1 MHQRIIHTQ
10 SSLAKQLFVSEKDLI
25 NACRQRDRRAQ
36 QALYDRFSPNM
47 FGVCRR
53 YVKSLEDA
61 EDVLVEAF
69 FKVLT
74 NIEQYKGEGSFEGWI
89 RRIVVNESL
98 MALRKKVNFSQPLE
112 LKDIDV
118 PVTTSVLQEL
128 VAKDILNLIELLPI
142 GYRTVFN
149 LYVMEGYK
157 HREIAQ
163 IMGISINT
171 SKSQLILAKKRL
183 KSLLEQIHYPGIELF
198 DIEEEEEEVDA
209 PEKITTKP

>member
-1 MHQRIIHTQ
+1 M
-10 SSLAKQLFVSEKDLI
+10 SEKDLI

-36 QALYDRFSPNM
+36 QALYDRFAPNM
-47 FGVCRR
+47 FGVCKR
-53 YVKSLEDA
+53 YVKTQEDA
-61 EDVLVEAF
+61 EDVLIEAF

-98 MALRKKVNFSQPLE
+98 MALRKKVNFSQTLE
-112 LKDIDV
+112 LTDIDV
-118 PVTTSVLQEL
+118 PVNTSALQDL
-128 VAKDILNLIELLPI
+128 VAKDILKLIDLLSI
-142 GYRTVFN
+142 GYRTIFN
-149 LYVMEGYK
+149 LYVIEGYK

-183 KSLLEQIHYPGIELF
+183 KSLLEQINYPGIEMF
-198 DIEEEEEEVDA
+198 NVEIEEDEVEI
-209 PEKITTKP
+209 PEKIASGHDTK

>member
-1 MHQRIIHTQ
+1 M
-10 SSLAKQLFVSEKDLI
+10 SEKDLI

-36 QALYDRFSPNM
+36 QALYDRFAPSM
-47 FGVCRR
+47 FGVCKR
-53 YVKSLEDA
+53 YVKTQEDA
-61 EDVLVEAF
+61 EDVLIEAF

-74 NIEQYKGEGSFEGWI
+74 NIDQYKGEGSFEGWI

-98 MALRKKVNFSQPLE
+98 MALRKRVNFSQMLE
-112 LKDIDV
+112 LSDIDV
-118 PVTTSVLQEL
+118 PVNTSVLQEL
-128 VAKDILNLIELLPI
+128 VAQDILNLIDLLPI

-157 HREIAQ
+157 HREIGQ

-183 KSLLEQIHYPGIELF
+183 KNLLEQIRYPGIELF
-198 DIEEEEEEVDA
+198 DIEGEEEEV
-209 PEKITTKP
+209 ESQENITTKP

>member
-1 MHQRIIHTQ
+1 M
-10 SSLAKQLFVSEKDLI
+10 SEKDLI

-36 QALYDRFSPNM
+36 QALYDRFAPNM
-47 FGVCRR
+47 FVVCKR
-53 YVKSLEDA
+53 YVKTQEDA
-61 EDVLVEAF
+61 EDVLIEAF

-98 MALRKKVNFSQPLE
+98 MALRKRVNFSQMLE
-112 LKDIDV
+112 LTEVDI
-118 PVTTSVLQEL
+118 PVTTSALQDL
-128 VAKDILNLIELLPI
+128 VARDILNLIDILPI

-149 LYVMEGYK
+149 LYVLEGYK

-183 KSLLEQIHYPGIELF
+183 KNLLEQIRYPGIELF
-198 DIEEEEEEVDA
+198 DVEEGEEEEEVVEA
-209 PEKITTKP
+209 PVKITTKP

>member
-1 MHQRIIHTQ
+1 M
-10 SSLAKQLFVSEKDLI
+10 SEKDLI

-36 QALYDRFSPNM
+36 QALYDRFAPSM

-53 YVKSLEDA
+53 YVKTQEDA
-61 EDVLVEAF
+61 EDVLIEAF

-74 NIEQYKGEGSFEGWI
+74 NIDQYKGEGSFEGWI

-98 MALRKKVNFSQPLE
+98 MALRKRVNFTQMLE
-112 LKDIDV
+112 LTDIDV
-118 PVTTSVLQEL
+118 PVNTSVLQEL
-128 VAKDILNLIELLPI
+128 VAQDILNLIDLLPI

-157 HREIAQ
+157 HREIGQ

-183 KSLLEQIHYPGIELF
+183 KSLLEQIQYPGIELF
-198 DIEEEEEEVDA
+198 DIEGEEEEVES
-209 PEKITTKP
+209 PENITTKP

>member
-1 MHQRIIHTQ
+1 M
-10 SSLAKQLFVSEKDLI
+10 SEKDLI
-25 NACRQRDRRAQ
+25 NACRQRERRAQ
-36 QALYDRFSPNM
+36 QALYDRFAPNM
-47 FGVCRR
+47 FGVCKR
-53 YVKSLEDA
+53 YVKTKEDA
-61 EDVLVEAF
+61 EDVLIEAF

-98 MALRKKVNFSQPLE
+98 MALRKRVNFSQMLE
-112 LKDIDV
+112 LTEVDI
-118 PVTTSVLQEL
+118 PVTTSALQDL
-128 VAKDILNLIELLPI
+128 VARDILNLIDILPI

-149 LYVMEGYK
+149 LYVLEGYK

-183 KSLLEQIHYPGIELF
+183 KNLLEQIRYPGIELF
-198 DIEEEEEEVDA
+198 DVEEGEEEEEVVEA
-209 PEKITTKP
+209 PVKITTKP

>member
-1 MHQRIIHTQ
+1 M
-10 SSLAKQLFVSEKDLI
+10 SEKDLI

-36 QALYDRFSPNM
+36 QALYDRFAPNM
-47 FGVCRR
+47 FGVCKR
-53 YVKSLEDA
+53 YVKTQEDA
-61 EDVLVEAF
+61 EDVLIEAF

-98 MALRKKVNFSQPLE
+98 MALRKRVNFSQMLE
-112 LKDIDV
+112 LTEVDI
-118 PVTTSVLQEL
+118 PVTTSALQDL
-128 VAKDILNLIELLPI
+128 VARDILNLIDILPI

-149 LYVMEGYK
+149 LYVLEGYK

-163 IMGISINT
+163 IMAISINT

-183 KSLLEQIHYPGIELF
+183 KNLLEQIHYPGIEMF
-198 DIEEEEEEVDA
+198 DIEEEEEEVVEA
-209 PEKITTKP
+209 PDKITTKP

>member
-1 MHQRIIHTQ
+1 M
-10 SSLAKQLFVSEKDLI
+10 SEKDLI

-36 QALYDRFSPNM
+36 QALYDRFAPNM
-47 FGVCRR
+47 FGVCKR
-53 YVKSLEDA
+53 YVKTQEDA
-61 EDVLVEAF
+61 EDVLIEAF

-98 MALRKKVNFSQPLE
+98 MALRKRVNFSQMLE
-112 LKDIDV
+112 LTEVDI
-118 PVTTSVLQEL
+118 PVTTSALQDL
-128 VAKDILNLIELLPI
+128 VARDILNLIDILPI

-149 LYVMEGYK
+149 LYVLEGYK

-163 IMGISINT
+163 IMAISINT

-183 KSLLEQIHYPGIELF
+183 KNLLEQIRYPGIELF
-198 DIEEEEEEVDA
+198 DVEEGEEEEEVVEA
-209 PEKITTKP
+209 PVKITTKP

>member
-1 MHQRIIHTQ
+1 M
-10 SSLAKQLFVSEKDLI
+10 SEKDLI

-36 QALYDRFSPNM
+36 QALYDRFAPNM
-47 FGVCRR
+47 FGVCKR
-53 YVKSLEDA
+53 YVKTQEDA
-61 EDVLVEAF
+61 EDVLIEAF

-98 MALRKKVNFSQPLE
+98 MALRKRVNFSQMLE
-112 LKDIDV
+112 LTEVDI
-118 PVTTSVLQEL
+118 PVTTSALQDL
-128 VAKDILNLIELLPI
+128 VARDILNLIDILPI

-149 LYVMEGYK
+149 LYVLEGYK

-183 KSLLEQIHYPGIELF
+183 KNLLEQIRYPGIELF
-198 DIEEEEEEVDA
+198 DVEEGEEEEEVVEA
-209 PEKITTKP
+209 PDKITTKS

>member
-1 MHQRIIHTQ
+1 M
-10 SSLAKQLFVSEKDLI
+10 SEKDLI
-25 NACRQRDRRAQ
+25 NACRQRERRAQ
-36 QALYDRFSPNM
+36 QALYDRFAPNM
-47 FGVCRR
+47 FGVCKR
-53 YVKSLEDA
+53 YVKTQEDA
-61 EDVLVEAF
+61 EDVLIEAF

-98 MALRKKVNFSQPLE
+98 MALRKRVNFSQMLE
-112 LKDIDV
+112 LSEVDI
-118 PVTTSVLQEL
+118 PVTTSALQDL
-128 VAKDILNLIELLPI
+128 VARDILNLIDILPI

-149 LYVMEGYK
+149 LYVLEGYK

-183 KSLLEQIHYPGIELF
+183 KNLLEQIRYPGIELF
-198 DIEEEEEEVDA
+198 DVEEGEEEEEVVEA
-209 PEKITTKP
+209 PVKITTKP

>member
-1 MHQRIIHTQ
+1 M
-10 SSLAKQLFVSEKDLI
+10 SEKDLI

-36 QALYDRFSPNM
+36 QALYDRFAPNM
-47 FGVCRR
+47 FGVCKR
-53 YVKSLEDA
+53 YVKTQEDA
-61 EDVLVEAF
+61 EDVLIEAF

-98 MALRKKVNFSQPLE
+98 MALRKRVNFSQMLE
-112 LKDIDV
+112 LTEVDI
-118 PVTTSVLQEL
+118 PVTTSALQDL
-128 VAKDILNLIELLPI
+128 VARDILNLIDILPI

-149 LYVMEGYK
+149 LYVLEGYK

-183 KSLLEQIHYPGIELF
+183 KNLLEQIRYPGIELF
-198 DIEEEEEEVDA
+198 DVEEGEEEEEVVEA
-209 PEKITTKP
+209 PVKITTKP

>member
-1 MHQRIIHTQ
+1 M
-10 SSLAKQLFVSEKDLI
+10 SEKDLI

-36 QALYDRFSPNM
+36 QALYDRFAPSM
-47 FGVCRR
+47 FGVCKR
-53 YVKSLEDA
+53 YVKTQEDA
-61 EDVLVEAF
+61 EDVLIEAF

-74 NIEQYKGEGSFEGWI
+74 NIDQYKGEGSFEGWI

-98 MALRKKVNFSQPLE
+98 MALRKRVNFSQMLE
-112 LKDIDV
+112 LSDIDI
-118 PVTTSVLQEL
+118 PVTTSALQEL
-128 VAKDILNLIELLPI
+128 VAQDILNLIELLPI

-157 HREIAQ
+157 HREIGQ

-183 KSLLEQIHYPGIELF
+183 KNLLEQIRYPGIELF
-198 DIEEEEEEVDA
+198 DIEGEEEEVES
-209 PEKITTKP
+209 PENITTKP

>member
-1 MHQRIIHTQ
+1 M
-10 SSLAKQLFVSEKDLI
+10 SEKDLI
-25 NACRQRDRRAQ
+25 NACRQRERRAQ
-36 QALYDRFSPNM
+36 QALYDRFAPNM
-47 FGVCRR
+47 FGVCKR
-53 YVKSLEDA
+53 YVKTQEDA
-61 EDVLVEAF
+61 EDVLIEAF

-98 MALRKKVNFSQPLE
+98 MALRKRVNFSQMVE
-112 LKDIDV
+112 LSEVDI
-118 PVTTSVLQEL
+118 PVTTSALQEL
-128 VAKDILNLIELLPI
+128 VARDILNLIDILPI

-149 LYVMEGYK
+149 LYVLEGYK

-183 KSLLEQIHYPGIELF
+183 KNLLEQIHYPGIELF
-198 DIEEEEEEVDA
+198 DVEEEEEEVVEA
-209 PEKITTKP
+209 PDKITTKP

>member
-1 MHQRIIHTQ
+1 M
-10 SSLAKQLFVSEKDLI
+10 SEKDLI

-36 QALYDRFSPNM
+36 QALYDRFAPSM

-53 YVKSLEDA
+53 YVKTQEDA
-61 EDVLVEAF
+61 EDVLIEAF

-74 NIEQYKGEGSFEGWI
+74 NIDQYKGEGSFEGWI

-98 MALRKKVNFSQPLE
+98 MALRKRVNFTQMLE
-112 LKDIDV
+112 LTDIDV
-118 PVTTSVLQEL
+118 PVNTSVLQEL
-128 VAKDILNLIELLPI
+128 VAQDILNLIDLLPI

-157 HREIAQ
+157 HREIGQ

-183 KSLLEQIHYPGIELF
+183 KSLLEQIRYPGIELF
-198 DIEEEEEEVDA
+198 DIEGEEEEVES
-209 PEKITTKP
+209 PENITTKP

>member
-1 MHQRIIHTQ
+1 
-10 SSLAKQLFVSEKDLI
+10 LAKLLFVSEKDLI
-25 NACRQRDRRAQ
+25 NACRLRERRAQ
-36 QALYDRFSPNM
+36 QALYDRFAPNM
-47 FGVCRR
+47 FGVCKR
-53 YVKSLEDA
+53 YVKTQEDA
-61 EDVLVEAF
+61 EDVLIEAF

-98 MALRKKVNFSQPLE
+98 MALRKRVNFSQMLE
-112 LKDIDV
+112 LSEVDV
-118 PVTTSVLQEL
+118 PVTTSALQDL
-128 VAKDILNLIELLPI
+128 VARDILNLIDILPI

-149 LYVMEGYK
+149 LYVLEGYK

-183 KSLLEQIHYPGIELF
+183 KILLEQIRYPGIELF
-198 DIEEEEEEVDA
+198 DVGEEEEEVVEV
-209 PEKITTKP
+209 PVKITTKP

>member
-1 MHQRIIHTQ
+1 M
-10 SSLAKQLFVSEKDLI
+10 SEKDLI
-25 NACRQRDRRAQ
+25 NACRQRERRAQ
-36 QALYDRFSPNM
+36 QALYDRYAPNM
-47 FGVCRR
+47 FGVCKR
-53 YVKSLEDA
+53 YVKTQEDA
-61 EDVLVEAF
+61 EDVLIEAF

-98 MALRKKVNFSQPLE
+98 MALRKRVNFSQMLE
-112 LKDIDV
+112 LTEVDI
-118 PVTTSVLQEL
+118 PVTTSALQDL
-128 VAKDILNLIELLPI
+128 VARDILNLIDILPI

-149 LYVMEGYK
+149 LYVLEGYK

-183 KSLLEQIHYPGIELF
+183 KNLLEQIRYPGIELF
-198 DIEEEEEEVDA
+198 DVEEGEEEEEVVEA
-209 PEKITTKP
+209 PVKITTKP

>member
-1 MHQRIIHTQ
+1 M
-10 SSLAKQLFVSEKDLI
+10 LFVSEKDLI
-25 NACRQRDRRAQ
+25 NACRQRERRAQ
-36 QALYDRFSPNM
+36 QALYDRFAPNM
-47 FGVCRR
+47 FGVCKR
-53 YVKSLEDA
+53 YVKTQEDA
-61 EDVLVEAF
+61 EDVLIEAF

-98 MALRKKVNFSQPLE
+98 MALRKRVNFSQMVE
-112 LKDIDV
+112 LSEVDI
-118 PVTTSVLQEL
+118 PVTTSALQDL
-128 VAKDILNLIELLPI
+128 VARDILNLIDILPI

-149 LYVMEGYK
+149 LYVLEGYK

-183 KSLLEQIHYPGIELF
+183 KNLLEQIRYPGIELF
-198 DIEEEEEEVDA
+198 DVEEGEEEEEVVEA
-209 PEKITTKP
+209 PVKITTKP

>member
-1 MHQRIIHTQ
+1 M
-10 SSLAKQLFVSEKDLI
+10 SEKDLI

-36 QALYDRFSPNM
+36 QALYDRFAPNM
-47 FGVCRR
+47 FGVCKR
-53 YVKSLEDA
+53 YVKTQEDA
-61 EDVLVEAF
+61 EDVLIEAF

-98 MALRKKVNFSQPLE
+98 MALRKRVNFSQVLE
-112 LKDIDV
+112 LTEVDI
-118 PVTTSVLQEL
+118 PVTTSALQDL
-128 VAKDILNLIELLPI
+128 VARDILNLIDILPI

-149 LYVMEGYK
+149 LYVLEGYK

-183 KSLLEQIHYPGIELF
+183 KNLLEQIHYPGIELF
-198 DIEEEEEEVDA
+198 DVEEGDEEEVVEA
-209 PEKITTKP
+209 PVKITTKP